1 MSVLE
6 LPSPKLEQWR
16 WSDMAALR
24 AASEAA
30 PHASGIDPKA
40 LFLDIEGPRL
50 LFVDG
55 RFEPAHSVPG
65 PVRVERIAVTTVH
78 PLGELAEGEGW
89 ALTLDRAQ
97 IVTGIQI
104 VHIGSGGDNHVPARI
119 VLDEDAAASVV
130 ETFAGSGWAN
140 RLTQISLARGARLMR
155 SVRLVQADG
164 FVSIR
169 DEADIGEA
177 ASLVSIFLGVG
188 GAGSRIDGALVLTGK
203 GAFAEMGGALLTR
216 GAQKQECA
224 VTVRHEATDGSSR
237 QIWRA
242 VAADQSTAS
251 LAARV
256 EVARDA
262 QKTDGEQSLRGLL
275 LKRTATVNLKPEL
288 EIFADD
294 VKCAHGAT
302 VGELDKSA
310 LFYLESRGIP
320 EARAT
325 ALLTRAFV
333 ADALSR
339 IGDEDVREA
348 FIADADGWLEGALP
362 LKPLPFRG
370 GVGGGASP
378 HDDALVDRPHPN
390 PSPEGEGL

>member
-1 MSVLE
+1 MMRLD
-6 LPSPKLEQWR
+6 LPSPRLEEWR
-16 WSDMAALR
+16 WADMAALR
-24 AASEAA
+24 AAAEAEPRA
-30 PHASGIDPKA
+30 PGIAPAD

-65 PVRVERIAVTTVH
+65 RVRVERIVLDTAH
-78 PLGELAEGEGW
+78 ALGSLAHGEGW
-89 ALTLDRAQ
+89 SLTLGREEA
-97 IVTGIQI
+97 VATIQI
-104 VHIGSGGDNHVPARI
+104 VHLGSGGESGVPARI
-119 VLDEDAAASVV
+119 VMGEDAVASVV
-130 ETFAGSGWAN
+130 ETYAGSGWAN
-140 RLTQISLARGARLMR
+140 RLTMMTLARGARLMR
-155 SVRLVQADG
+155 SVRLMQAEG

-169 DEADIGEA
+169 DEAEIGEA
-177 ASLVSIFLGVG
+177 ASLVSIFLGAG
-188 GAGSRIDGALVLTGK
+188 GMGSRIDGALTLTGK

-216 GAQKQECA
+216 GTQKQECA
-224 VTVRHEATDGSSR
+224 VAVRHEATDGSSR

-302 VGELDKSA
+302 VGELDKRA

-333 ADALSR
+333 ADALGR
-339 IGDEDVREA
+339 IGDESVREA
-348 FIADADGWLEGALP
+348 FEADADAWLEAAL
-362 LKPLPFRG
+362 
-370 GVGGGASP
+370 
-378 HDDALVDRPHPN
+378 
-390 PSPEGEGL
+390 